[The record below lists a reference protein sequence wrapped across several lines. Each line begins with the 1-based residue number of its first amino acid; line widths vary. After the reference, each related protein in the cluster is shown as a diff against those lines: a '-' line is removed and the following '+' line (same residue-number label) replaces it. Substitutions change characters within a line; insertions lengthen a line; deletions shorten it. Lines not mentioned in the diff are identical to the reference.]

1 MWERSHI
8 DFYVTMHSV
17 QSESSAL
24 QLLVSSN
31 EHLKTRP
38 HKSRNGILGKA
49 RRNGYCIPFSASKA
63 CKLTMV
69 SHRDSGTELSGIMG
83 VHCQPGRL
91 DKTRRSHNFSLA
103 D

>member
-1 MWERSHI
+1 MTSN
-8 DFYVTMHSV
+8 VTMHSV

-63 CKLTMV
+63 CKLTMSV
-69 SHRDSGTELSGIMG
+69 TEISDIMG
-83 VHCQPGRL
+83 AHCQPGRL
-91 DKTRRSHNFSLA
+91 DKTIRLHHISLA